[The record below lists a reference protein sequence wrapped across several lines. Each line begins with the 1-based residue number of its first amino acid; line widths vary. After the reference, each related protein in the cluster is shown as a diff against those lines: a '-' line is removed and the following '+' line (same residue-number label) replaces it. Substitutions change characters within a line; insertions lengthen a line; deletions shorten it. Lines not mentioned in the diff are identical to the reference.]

1 MTSGKF
7 IAGMPLLAATAM
19 VSLISMQ
26 ELCAQQG
33 GPPERLSAAITAME
47 AGKWQEAQVNSEA
60 AIKAFDRR
68 AKQLGLGDK
77 FGQFWY
83 IRGVSEL
90 NLQQYEKAIKTLEE
104 GVTKYPGRDNWFI
117 LSSYLKMAEAAI
129 ELKDYD
135 RALAFLKKLI
145 EIRTKTP
152 AAELNKV
159 DERLPMGLIY
169 ALSAQ
174 CDFLSSKPDFENGVK
189 NIKLIANNRYK
200 GQGIPDYPIV
210 QAFLSMANA
219 TIERD
224 RPEVLLD
231 FLKTGRSIVALE
243 AWRLSPYAISLLNT
257 ANSALSRATMQKDE
271 KKAAELMKVAQ
282 EILSLI
288 PSIGEMEQS
297 VKDVSDHLGN
307 LPGIADTTVSYNKAE
322 AKKSLKTLKDAL
334 ATGKQSLDATS
345 LMGTAAQYIG
355 AGAYRAARIAYKNL
369 HENYTDILPALR
381 EQNLYSLITISAA
394 LGEMEEN
401 RAYVSEFAKMFPES
415 KQLNVLNTM
424 SLESLYVDGKYEQC
438 VKEADAAL
446 ASTTPLA
453 PKVKETAQFVQAASL
468 FNLGRYKE
476 ALPKLQAYLD
486 AYPNSPN
493 VPQLMYNMGVSYARL
508 GQFDKASHALGRLI
522 SKYKTKE
529 ETPFLPYALF
539 DRAMANVALNS
550 EDTNAKAM
558 ADFDRLI
565 KEFPEPTLLPHV
577 WNNRGILME
586 RAQNMVEAE
595 KAYKEA
601 YEAAKKADNASSK
614 GEALYRL
621 LTISKDG
628 KEDRL
633 NDAVGYADAFWKESG
648 KEKSVGYRLQA
659 AVAALDVLEKAKRKQ
674 DGLDRLRET
683 IVLIS
688 QEDPE
693 KENPLLEMA
702 VNSYTTAYVK
712 DITTG
717 KGKEAK
723 VDLEALKKHYY
734 DFPGIKETD
743 HLLVTMLRMAVIGV
757 YEDVL
762 KKIDKNDATTISTL
776 NAEINVSFN
785 DLKKAFKI
793 KDMTPFALLKIGNFL
808 VFKTERPEEAVPYF
822 DEVIKRGGDPKN
834 VDMATFGL
842 AQAYGRSKDKA
853 QVLKGIELMEKAM
866 AKEQAKPKPD
876 RKNLENAQFNIAQF
890 YFNNGD
896 FQKAADKAYDYLK
909 NKDNQVHKIAAS
921 MLWAK
926 AYDAMKNIDQALI
939 GYQRVNANYT
949 GAIASSAPAMKR
961 TMELLFDRNKS
972 KPDLDK
978 PSDRLLAY
986 KTGATYIKQTKSI
999 ENKMTIDERQLWREV
1014 ETLVEKYAQNPEIS
1028 AENKASLER
1037 ARLKAESIK

>member
-1 MTSGKF
+1 
-7 IAGMPLLAATAM
+7 MPLLAATAM

-33 GPPERLSAAITAME
+33 GPPQRLAAAIAAME
-47 AGKWQEAQVNSEA
+47 SGKWQEAQVNSDA

-104 GVTKYPGRDNWFI
+104 GVTKYPGKDNWFI

-135 RALAFLKKLI
+135 RALACLNKLI

-152 AAELNKV
+152 SAELNKV
-159 DERLPMGLIY
+159 DERLPLGLIY

-174 CDFLSSKPDFENGVK
+174 CNFLSTKPNFEDGVK

-200 GQGIPDYPIV
+200 GQGVPDYPIV
-210 QAFLSMANA
+210 QAFLSMADSAIN
-219 TIERD
+219 RD

-243 AWRLSPYAISLLNT
+243 AWRLSPYAIALLNT
-257 ANSALSRATMQKDE
+257 ANGALSRATMQEDE
-271 KKAAELMKVAQ
+271 KKATELLKVSQ
-282 EILSLI
+282 ELLSLI
-288 PSIGEMEQS
+288 PSMGAMEQG
-297 VKDVSDHLGN
+297 VKDVSDHLGS
-307 LPGIADTTVSYNKAE
+307 LPGIADTTVAYNKAE
-322 AKKSLKTLKDAL
+322 TKKSLKALKDAL
-334 ATGKQSLDATS
+334 ATGKQSLDASS
-345 LMGTAAQYIG
+345 LMVTAAQYIR

-369 HENYTDILPALR
+369 HENYQDILPALR

-401 RAYVSEFAKMFPES
+401 RAYVNEFAKTFPES
-415 KQLNVLNTM
+415 QQLKVLNTM

-438 VKEADAAL
+438 VKEAETTL
-446 ASTTPLA
+446 ASKTPLD
-453 PKVKETAQFVQAASL
+453 PKVKETAMFVEAASL
-468 FNLGRYKE
+468 FNLGRYKD
-476 ALPKLQAYLD
+476 ALPKLQAYLE

-508 GQFDKASHALGRLI
+508 GQFEKASHALGRLI

-539 DRAMANVALNS
+539 DRAMANVALNT
-550 EDTNAKAM
+550 EDANSKGLE
-558 ADFDRLI
+558 DIERLI
-565 KEFPEPTLLPHV
+565 KEFPEPALLPHV

-586 RAQNMVEAE
+586 RAQNLAEAE
-595 KAYKEA
+595 KSYKEA
-601 YEAAKKADNASSK
+601 FEAAKKADNPSSK

-621 LTISKDG
+621 LTIVKDSKD
-628 KEDRL
+628 DRL
-633 NDAVGYADAFWKESG
+633 NDAVGYADTFWKESG
-648 KEKSVGYRLQA
+648 KDKSVAYRLQA
-659 AVAALDVLEKAKRKQ
+659 AVIALDVLDKVNRKK
-674 DGLDRLRET
+674 DAMDRLQET
-683 IVLIS
+683 IVMIS

-712 DITTG
+712 DITKGTG
-717 KGKEAK
+717 KDAK

-762 KKIDKNDATTISTL
+762 KKIDKNDATNISTL

-808 VFKTERPEEAVPYF
+808 VFKTERPEEAVSYF

-853 QVLKGIELMEKAM
+853 QVIKGIELMEKAM
-866 AKEQAKPKPD
+866 TKEQSKPKPD
-876 RKNLENAQFNIAQF
+876 RKNLENAQYNIAQF
-890 YFNNGD
+890 YFNSGE

-921 MLWAK
+921 MLWAR
-926 AYDAMKNIDQALI
+926 AYDELKNIDQALI

-949 GAIASSAPAMKR
+949 GAISSSAPAMKR
-961 TMELLFDRNKS
+961 TMELLFERNKP

-978 PSDRLLAY
+978 PSDKLLAY
-986 KTGATYIKQTKSI
+986 KTGANYIKQTKSI
-999 ENKMTIDERQLWREV
+999 ENKMTIEERLLWREV
-1014 ETLVEKYAQNPEIS
+1014 ETLVEKYAQNAEIA
-1028 AENKASLER
+1028 AENKAALER
-1037 ARLKAESIK
+1037 ERLKAESVK

>member
-33 GPPERLSAAITAME
+33 GPPQRLAAAIAAME
-47 AGKWQEAQVNSEA
+47 SGKWQEAQVNSDA

-104 GVTKYPGRDNWFI
+104 GVAKYPGKDNWFI

-135 RALAFLKKLI
+135 RALACLNKLI

-152 AAELNKV
+152 SAELNKV
-159 DERLPMGLIY
+159 DERLPLGLIY

-174 CDFLSSKPDFENGVK
+174 CNFLSTKPNFEDGVK

-200 GQGIPDYPIV
+200 GQGVPDYPIV
-210 QAFLSMANA
+210 QAFLSMADSAIN
-219 TIERD
+219 RD

-243 AWRLSPYAISLLNT
+243 AWRLSPYAIALLNT
-257 ANSALSRATMQKDE
+257 ANGALSRATMQEDE
-271 KKAAELMKVAQ
+271 KKATELLKVSQ
-282 EILSLI
+282 ELLSLI
-288 PSIGEMEQS
+288 PSMGAMEQG
-297 VKDVSDHLGN
+297 VKDVSDHLGS
-307 LPGIADTTVSYNKAE
+307 LPGIADTTVAYNKAE
-322 AKKSLKTLKDAL
+322 TKKSLKALKDAL
-334 ATGKQSLDATS
+334 ATGKQSLDASS
-345 LMGTAAQYIG
+345 LMVTAAQYIR

-369 HENYTDILPALR
+369 HENYQDILPALR

-401 RAYVSEFAKMFPES
+401 RAYVNEFAKTFPES
-415 KQLNVLNTM
+415 QQLKVLNTM

-438 VKEADAAL
+438 VKEAETTL
-446 ASTTPLA
+446 ASKTPLD
-453 PKVKETAQFVQAASL
+453 PKVKETAMFVEAASL
-468 FNLGRYKE
+468 FNLGRYKD
-476 ALPKLQAYLD
+476 ALPKLQAYLE

-508 GQFDKASHALGRLI
+508 GQFEKASHALGRLI

-539 DRAMANVALNS
+539 DRAMANVALNT
-550 EDTNAKAM
+550 EDANSKGLE
-558 ADFDRLI
+558 DIERLI
-565 KEFPEPTLLPHV
+565 KEFPEPALLPHV

-586 RAQNMVEAE
+586 RAQNLAEAE
-595 KAYKEA
+595 KSYKEA
-601 YEAAKKADNASSK
+601 FEAAKKADNPSSK

-621 LTISKDG
+621 LTIVKDSKD
-628 KEDRL
+628 DRL
-633 NDAVGYADAFWKESG
+633 NDAVGYADTFWKESG
-648 KEKSVGYRLQA
+648 KDKSVAYRLQA
-659 AVAALDVLEKAKRKQ
+659 AVIALDVLDKVNRKK
-674 DGLDRLRET
+674 DAMDRLQET
-683 IVLIS
+683 IVMIS

-712 DITTG
+712 DITKGTG
-717 KGKEAK
+717 KDAK

-762 KKIDKNDATTISTL
+762 KKIDKNDATNISTL

-808 VFKTERPEEAVPYF
+808 VFKTERPEEAVSYF

-853 QVLKGIELMEKAM
+853 QVIKGIELMEKAM
-866 AKEQAKPKPD
+866 TKEQSKPKPD
-876 RKNLENAQFNIAQF
+876 RKNLENAQYNIAQF
-890 YFNNGD
+890 YFNSGE

-921 MLWAK
+921 MLWAR
-926 AYDAMKNIDQALI
+926 AYDELKNIDQALI

-949 GAIASSAPAMKR
+949 GAISSSAPAMKR
-961 TMELLFDRNKS
+961 TMELLFERNKP

-978 PSDRLLAY
+978 PSDKLLAY
-986 KTGATYIKQTKSI
+986 KTGANYIKQTKSI
-999 ENKMTIDERQLWREV
+999 ENKMTIEERLLWREV
-1014 ETLVEKYAQNPEIS
+1014 ETLVEKYAQNAEIA
-1028 AENKASLER
+1028 AENKAALER
-1037 ARLKAESIK
+1037 ERLKAESVK